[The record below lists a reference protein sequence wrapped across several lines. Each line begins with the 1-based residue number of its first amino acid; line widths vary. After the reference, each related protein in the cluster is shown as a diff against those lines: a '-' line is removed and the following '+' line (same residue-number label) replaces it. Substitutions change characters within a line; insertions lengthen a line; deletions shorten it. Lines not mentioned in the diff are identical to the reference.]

1 MPESKDYLACEQ
13 NREVKGIANN
23 NNLNLAASEQNN
35 GAQIDAYQGSLI
47 NHKDNLRSSDL
58 VQIND
63 LCLKELNTSYE
74 DLVGEALA
82 YQSRI
87 ISGDLAEV
95 FNSGLIVEHSSCDEE
110 LLYIY
115 QRLSQCQN
123 QRISKRM
130 PLEPLLLGSDEALHP
145 MFRRIATLVKVK
157 SARLLQLEALLE
169 RNFSACVVSSYLKE
183 QHSAPVANRIV
194 KPSSL
199 EQPQPSEALE
209 NSSALQQPS
218 SVSNSS
224 VSSYHSSSAS
234 NSSASHG
241 LTGNSPASGSAA
253 VHGVACGSLASSSF
267 AKVEGGFSDDAMA
280 EAKANDKTQSE
291 AAAKRANQDM
301 ELHASNDSYHSNL
314 AQLSKG
320 EQPSFLNSAELPVP
334 SHAMEHKGFSS
345 VVNKVPE
352 DNKAQAPLGLIGD
365 AIAKLQDK
373 HAHVESSK
381 INVDALELDKVINAN
396 VLYQDSLGLSEHGAF
411 MGHEDS
417 FINFN
422 QSIERPSLTTKV
434 SFANM
439 SLAPKSKQVQQA
451 QVDLFKHTAG
461 LVGAMVEDN
470 GQSNSAQTNLP
481 KGPVVSLNGVN
492 NAANSYG
499 ANGDQLSS
507 NYSAAP
513 EGTNSHAPRNMAS
526 ASNIYNPYQASA
538 NPESSFMGAGAGA
551 SSLTGV
557 NAGANAGAGAN
568 VGAGASVAAMPQS
581 GFVGSVGVEAGAEAY
596 GLTEG
601 FNDFMPQGIGSYES
615 SFGGGASAIASA
627 NASAIAS
634 ANASA
639 SVSAGASTGISVNA
653 SAQEV
658 KANGGIGSSNVGT
671 SSVVSLNNK
680 AVDPVAIKAN
690 IKTRQ
695 DPDVQRARRLKQP
708 VSAFEVLLK
717 TIEQHTGIDVDA
729 VEVDPFE
736 IYQMRRQEAN
746 EVANEIK
753 QRQEAFYRQFMSN
766 MRKDANVNPEYTFD
780 RLRKDE
786 LNHDAFSLSFKF
798 LASINQKLN
807 KQMLLVFGDRGS
819 GKTLL
824 CHAIAN
830 QYMNLKTAAH
840 YQSPRNRQLP
850 LALIVNF
857 DDVKK
862 TWLFLHKETYEEKL
876 SRENLFKTYCEVD
889 LLILDG
895 LCSDNMALE
904 PFSQKVFSELIRTRV
919 AQNLPM
925 VVTTSINLQAIHK
938 AVGDLCYEGIK
949 SFDVDATALLGGSRR
964 PNIRFNGGY
973 LP

>member
-35 GAQIDAYQGSLI
+35 CAQIDAYQGSLI

-58 VQIND
+58 AQIND

-194 KPSSL
+194 KPSSI

-209 NSSALQQPS
+209 NSSALQQSS

-224 VSSYHSSSAS
+224 VSSYHSSATS
-234 NSSASHG
+234 NG
-241 LTGNSPASGSAA
+241 LTGNSPASSSAA
-253 VHGVACGSLASSSF
+253 VHGLACGSLASSSF

-422 QSIERPSLTTKV
+422 QSIERPSLTTKG

-499 ANGDQLSS
+499 ANGEQLSS

-526 ASNIYNPYQASA
+526 AGNIYNPYQASA

-627 NASAIAS
+627 
-634 ANASA
+634 
-639 SVSAGASTGISVNA
+639 NA

-830 QYMNLKTAAH
+830 QYMNLKAAAH

>member
-58 VQIND
+58 AQIND

-194 KPSSL
+194 KPSSI

-234 NSSASHG
+234 NSAASHG
-241 LTGNSPASGSAA
+241 
-253 VHGVACGSLASSSF
+253 LASSSF

-291 AAAKRANQDM
+291 AAAKRATQDM

-627 NASAIAS
+627 NASA
-634 ANASA
+634 
-639 SVSAGASTGISVNA
+639 SVSAGASTGVSVNA

-830 QYMNLKTAAH
+830 QYMNLKAAAH

>member
-35 GAQIDAYQGSLI
+35 DAQIDAYQGSLI

-58 VQIND
+58 AQIND

-199 EQPQPSEALE
+199 EQVQPSEALE

-224 VSSYHSSSAS
+224 VSSYHSSA
-234 NSSASHG
+234 ASHG
-241 LTGNSPASGSAA
+241 LTGNSPASSSAA
-253 VHGVACGSLASSSF
+253 VHGLASGSLTSSL
-267 AKVEGGFSDDAMA
+267 AKAESDFSDAAMA
-280 EAKANDKTQSE
+280 EAKANDKTKSE

-301 ELHASNDSYHSNL
+301 ELHASNDSYPSNL

-320 EQPSFLNSAELPVP
+320 EQPSFIKSAELPVP
-334 SHAMEHKGFSS
+334 SHAMEHKGFSA

-352 DNKAQAPLGLIGD
+352 DNKTQAPLGLIGD
-365 AIAKLQDK
+365 AIAQLQDK

-422 QSIERPSLTTKV
+422 QSIERPSLTTKG

-439 SLAPKSKQVQQA
+439 SLASKSKQVQQA

-461 LVGAMVEDN
+461 LGGAMVEDN

-481 KGPVVSLNGVN
+481 KGPVVSLNGAN
-492 NAANSYG
+492 NAANAYG
-499 ANGDQLSS
+499 ASGEQLSS

-513 EGTNSHAPRNMAS
+513 EGTNSHAPSNMAS
-526 ASNIYNPYQASA
+526 AGNIYNPYQVSA
-538 NPESSFMGAGAGA
+538 NPESSFMGAGASAGAVASTGA
-551 SSLTGV
+551 STLTGV
-557 NAGANAGAGAN
+557 NAGAGAN

-581 GFVGSVGVEAGAEAY
+581 GFVGSVGVDAGAGAY
-596 GLTEG
+596 GLAEG
-601 FNDFMPQGIGSYES
+601 FNDFMPQSIGSYEG
-615 SFGGGASAIASA
+615 SFGGGSSAR
-627 NASAIAS
+627 AS

-639 SVSAGASTGISVNA
+639 SARVSAGASTGVSASANA

-658 KANGGIGSSNVGT
+658 KANSGIGSANVGT
-671 SSVVSLNNK
+671 SSAVSLNNK

-830 QYMNLKTAAH
+830 QYMNLKAAAH

>member
-58 VQIND
+58 AQIND

-110 LLYIY
+110 LLHIY

-209 NSSALQQPS
+209 NSSALQQSS

-224 VSSYHSSSAS
+224 VSSYHSSATS
-234 NSSASHG
+234 NG
-241 LTGNSPASGSAA
+241 LTGNSPASSSAA
-253 VHGVACGSLASSSF
+253 VHGLACGSLASSSF

-422 QSIERPSLTTKV
+422 QSIERPSLTTKG

-470 GQSNSAQTNLP
+470 GQNNSAQTNLP

-499 ANGDQLSS
+499 ANGEQLSS

-526 ASNIYNPYQASA
+526 AGNIYNPYQASA

-627 NASAIAS
+627 
-634 ANASA
+634 
-639 SVSAGASTGISVNA
+639 NA

-830 QYMNLKTAAH
+830 QYMNLKAAAH

>member
-1 MPESKDYLACEQ
+1 MPESKDYLACEH

-58 VQIND
+58 AQIND

-145 MFRRIATLVKVK
+145 MFRRIASLVKVK

-183 QHSAPVANRIV
+183 QHSAPVANHIV

-199 EQPQPSEALE
+199 EQAQPSEALE

-224 VSSYHSSSAS
+224 VSSYHSSTTSNSSAS
-234 NSSASHG
+234 NSSAVHG
-241 LTGNSPASGSAA
+241 LASGSLTS
-253 VHGVACGSLASSSF
+253 SLAKAESD
-267 AKVEGGFSDDAMA
+267 FSDDAMA
-280 EAKANDKTQSE
+280 EAKANDKTKSE

-301 ELHASNDSYHSNL
+301 ELHASNDIYPSNL

-320 EQPSFLNSAELPVP
+320 EQPSFLKSAELPVP

-345 VVNKVPE
+345 VVNKVSE

-422 QSIERPSLTTKV
+422 QSIERPSLTTKG

-499 ANGDQLSS
+499 ASGEQLSS

-513 EGTNSHAPRNMAS
+513 EGTNSHAPSNMAS
-526 ASNIYNPYQASA
+526 AGNIYNPYQASV
-538 NPESSFMGAGAGA
+538 NPESPFMGAGASAGAVASAGA
-551 SSLTGV
+551 STLTGV
-557 NAGANAGAGAN
+557 NAGAGAN

-581 GFVGSVGVEAGAEAY
+581 GFVGSVGVEAGAGTY
-596 GLTEG
+596 GLAEG

-615 SFGGGASAIASA
+615 SFGGGASASAIAS
-627 NASAIAS
+627 AS

-639 SVSAGASTGISVNA
+639 SARVSAGASTGVSVIA

-658 KANGGIGSSNVGT
+658 KANGGMGSSNVGT

-798 LASINQKLN
+798 LASINQRLN

-830 QYMNLKTAAH
+830 QYMNLKAAAH
-840 YQSPRNRQLP
+840 FQSPRNRQLP

>member
-1 MPESKDYLACEQ
+1 MPESKDYLACEH

-23 NNLNLAASEQNN
+23 NNLNLVASEQNN

-58 VQIND
+58 AQIND

-123 QRISKRM
+123 QRISKSM
-130 PLEPLLLGSDEALHP
+130 PLEPLLLGSDKALHP
-145 MFRRIATLVKVK
+145 MFRRIASLVKVK

-209 NSSALQQPS
+209 NISALQQPS
-218 SVSNSS
+218 SAPNASD
-224 VSSYHSSSAS
+224 SSYHSSSAS
-234 NSSASHG
+234 NS
-241 LTGNSPASGSAA
+241 PASNSLSGNSAA
-253 VHGVACGSLASSSF
+253 VHGLDSSSLAK
-267 AKVEGGFSDDAMA
+267 AEAEGGFSDDAMA
-280 EAKANDKTQSE
+280 EAKANDKTKS
-291 AAAKRANQDM
+291 AAAKIANQDV
-301 ELHASNDSYHSNL
+301 ELHASNDSYPSNL

-320 EQPSFLNSAELPVP
+320 EQPSFLKSVELPVP
-334 SHAMEHKGFSS
+334 SHAMEHKGFSA

-352 DNKAQAPLGLIGD
+352 DNKARAPLGLISD

-373 HAHVESSK
+373 HANVESSK
-381 INVDALELDKVINAN
+381 INVDALDLDKVINAN

-411 MGHEDS
+411 IGHEDS

-422 QSIERPSLTTKV
+422 QSIEPPSLTTKG

-451 QVDLFKHTAG
+451 QFDLFKQTAG
-461 LVGAMVEDN
+461 LVGPMVEDN

-492 NAANSYG
+492 NASNGYG
-499 ANGDQLSS
+499 ANSEQLSS

-513 EGTNSHAPRNMAS
+513 EGTNSHAPSNMAS
-526 ASNIYNPYQASA
+526 AGNIYNPYQASA
-538 NPESSFMGAGAGA
+538 NPENSFMGAGAGA
-551 SSLTGV
+551 GAVAS
-557 NAGANAGAGAN
+557 ANA
-568 VGAGASVAAMPQS
+568 GAGASVAAMPQS
-581 GFVGSVGVEAGAEAY
+581 GFVVGAGVEAGAGAGAY
-596 GLTEG
+596 GLAEG
-601 FNDFMPQGIGSYES
+601 FNDFMPQGVGSYEG
-615 SFGGGASAIASA
+615 FGGGASASASA
-627 NASAIAS
+627 R
-634 ANASA
+634 
-639 SVSAGASTGISVNA
+639 VSASTGASVNA
-653 SAQEV
+653 SDQEA
-658 KANGGIGSSNVGT
+658 KANGMGSSNVGT

-830 QYMNLKTAAH
+830 QYMNLKAAAH

>member
-58 VQIND
+58 AQIND

-224 VSSYHSSSAS
+224 VSSYHSSATSS
-234 NSSASHG
+234 SLTGNSSAS
-241 LTGNSPASGSAA
+241 SSAA
-253 VHGVACGSLASSSF
+253 VHGLACGSLASSSF

-334 SHAMEHKGFSS
+334 SHAMEHKGFSA

-422 QSIERPSLTTKV
+422 QSIERPSLTTKG

-481 KGPVVSLNGVN
+481 KDPVVSLNGVN

-499 ANGDQLSS
+499 ASGEQLSS

-526 ASNIYNPYQASA
+526 AGNIYNPYQASV
-538 NPESSFMGAGAGA
+538 NPESSFMGAGASASAGAVASAGA
-551 SSLTGV
+551 STLTGV
-557 NAGANAGAGAN
+557 NAGAN

-581 GFVGSVGVEAGAEAY
+581 GFVGSVGVEAGAGTY
-596 GLTEG
+596 GLAEG

-627 NASAIAS
+627 NAG
-634 ANASA
+634 ASA
-639 SVSAGASTGISVNA
+639 SVSAGASTGVSANA
-653 SAQEV
+653 SAKEV

-830 QYMNLKTAAH
+830 QYMNLKAAAH

>member
-58 VQIND
+58 AQIND

-183 QHSAPVANRIV
+183 QHSDPVANRIV
-194 KPSSL
+194 KPSSI

-234 NSSASHG
+234 NSAASHG
-241 LTGNSPASGSAA
+241 
-253 VHGVACGSLASSSF
+253 LASSSF

-291 AAAKRANQDM
+291 AAAKRATQDM

-439 SLAPKSKQVQQA
+439 SLVPKSKQVQQA

-526 ASNIYNPYQASA
+526 ASNIYNPYHC
-538 NPESSFMGAGAGA
+538 
-551 SSLTGV
+551 LL
-557 NAGANAGAGAN
+557 
-568 VGAGASVAAMPQS
+568 
-581 GFVGSVGVEAGAEAY
+581 Y
-596 GLTEG
+596 
-601 FNDFMPQGIGSYES
+601 
-615 SFGGGASAIASA
+615 
-627 NASAIAS
+627 
-634 ANASA
+634 
-639 SVSAGASTGISVNA
+639 
-653 SAQEV
+653 
-658 KANGGIGSSNVGT
+658 T
-671 SSVVSLNNK
+671 S
-680 AVDPVAIKAN
+680 P
-690 IKTRQ
+690 
-695 DPDVQRARRLKQP
+695 
-708 VSAFEVLLK
+708 
-717 TIEQHTGIDVDA
+717 
-729 VEVDPFE
+729 
-736 IYQMRRQEAN
+736 
-746 EVANEIK
+746 
-753 QRQEAFYRQFMSN
+753 
-766 MRKDANVNPEYTFD
+766 
-780 RLRKDE
+780 
-786 LNHDAFSLSFKF
+786 
-798 LASINQKLN
+798 
-807 KQMLLVFGDRGS
+807 
-819 GKTLL
+819 
-824 CHAIAN
+824 
-830 QYMNLKTAAH
+830 
-840 YQSPRNRQLP
+840 SPRDGL
-850 LALIVNF
+850 
-857 DDVKK
+857 
-862 TWLFLHKETYEEKL
+862 L
-876 SRENLFKTYCEVD
+876 SRMP
-889 LLILDG
+889 
-895 LCSDNMALE
+895 SSA
-904 PFSQKVFSELIRTRV
+904 
-919 AQNLPM
+919 
-925 VVTTSINLQAIHK
+925 
-938 AVGDLCYEGIK
+938 
-949 SFDVDATALLGGSRR
+949 
-964 PNIRFNGGY
+964 
-973 LP
+973 

>member
-58 VQIND
+58 AQIND

-209 NSSALQQPS
+209 NSSALQQSS

-234 NSSASHG
+234 S
-241 LTGNSPASGSAA
+241 SAA
-253 VHGVACGSLASSSF
+253 VHGLACGSLASSSF

-627 NASAIAS
+627 NASA
-634 ANASA
+634 
-639 SVSAGASTGISVNA
+639 SVSAGASTGVSVNA

-830 QYMNLKTAAH
+830 QYMNLKAAAH

>member
-58 VQIND
+58 AQIND

-194 KPSSL
+194 KPSSI

-209 NSSALQQPS
+209 NSSALQQSS

-224 VSSYHSSSAS
+224 VSSYHSSATS
-234 NSSASHG
+234 NG
-241 LTGNSPASGSAA
+241 LTGNSPASSSAA
-253 VHGVACGSLASSSF
+253 VHGLACGSLASSSF

-499 ANGDQLSS
+499 ANGEQLSS

-627 NASAIAS
+627 
-634 ANASA
+634 
-639 SVSAGASTGISVNA
+639 NA

-830 QYMNLKTAAH
+830 QYMNLKAAAH

>member
-58 VQIND
+58 AQIND

-110 LLYIY
+110 LLHIY

-145 MFRRIATLVKVK
+145 MFRRIASLVKVK

-194 KPSSL
+194 KPSSI

-224 VSSYHSSSAS
+224 VSSYHSSATS
-234 NSSASHG
+234 NSPASSSLPGNSPVRNSAASHG
-241 LTGNSPASGSAA
+241 L
-253 VHGVACGSLASSSF
+253 ASSSL
-267 AKVEGGFSDDAMA
+267 AKAEGGFSDAAMA

-301 ELHASNDSYHSNL
+301 ELYASNDSYHSNL
-314 AQLSKG
+314 AQLSNG
-320 EQPSFLNSAELPVP
+320 EQPSFLKSAELPVP
-334 SHAMEHKGFSS
+334 SHDMEHKGFSS

-422 QSIERPSLTTKV
+422 QSIERPSLTTKG

-439 SLAPKSKQVQQA
+439 SLAPKSKQVQQS

-499 ANGDQLSS
+499 ASGEQLSS

-513 EGTNSHAPRNMAS
+513 EGTNSHAPSNMAS
-526 ASNIYNPYQASA
+526 AGNIYNPYQVSA
-538 NPESSFMGAGAGA
+538 NPESSFMGAGASAGA
-551 SSLTGV
+551 SAGAVASTFTGV
-557 NAGANAGAGAN
+557 NAGANANAGAN

-581 GFVGSVGVEAGAEAY
+581 GFVGSVGVEAEAGAGAY
-596 GLTEG
+596 GLAEG
-601 FNDFMPQGIGSYES
+601 FNDFMPKSIGSYES
-615 SFGGGASAIASA
+615 SFGGGSSAR
-627 NASAIAS
+627 AS

-639 SVSAGASTGISVNA
+639 SARVSAGASTGVSANA

-658 KANGGIGSSNVGT
+658 KANGGMGNSNVGT

-830 QYMNLKTAAH
+830 QYMNLKAAAH

>member
-1 MPESKDYLACEQ
+1 MPESKNYLACEH

-47 NHKDNLRSSDL
+47 NHKDNLRLSDL
-58 VQIND
+58 AQIND

-87 ISGDLAEV
+87 ISGDLSEV

-145 MFRRIATLVKVK
+145 MFRRIASLVKVK

-183 QHSAPVANRIV
+183 QHSAPVANHIV

-199 EQPQPSEALE
+199 EQPQPSEVLE
-209 NSSALQQPS
+209 NSSALQQPT
-218 SVSNSS
+218 SVSNST
-224 VSSYHSSSAS
+224 VSSYHTSATSNSPASSS
-234 NSSASHG
+234 
-241 LTGNSPASGSAA
+241 LTGNSSA
-253 VHGVACGSLASSSF
+253 VHGLAK
-267 AKVEGGFSDDAMA
+267 AKSGLSDAAMA
-280 EAKANDKTQSE
+280 EANAKANDKTKYE
-291 AAAKRANQDM
+291 AAAKRANHDM
-301 ELHASNDSYHSNL
+301 ELHASNDSYPSNL

-320 EQPSFLNSAELPVP
+320 EQPSFLKSAELPEP
-334 SHAMEHKGFSS
+334 SHAMDHKDFSA

-365 AIAKLQDK
+365 AIAKLQDM
-373 HAHVESSK
+373 HSHVESSK
-381 INVDALELDKVINAN
+381 INVDDLELDKVINAN
-396 VLYQDSLGLSEHGAF
+396 ALYQDSLGLSEHGAF
-411 MGHEDS
+411 LGHEDS

-422 QSIERPSLTTKV
+422 QSIERPSLTTKG

-461 LVGAMVEDN
+461 LDGAMVEDN
-470 GQSNSAQTNLP
+470 GQSNSAQTNLS

-492 NAANSYG
+492 NT
-499 ANGDQLSS
+499 ANGYSANGEQLSS

-513 EGTNSHAPRNMAS
+513 EGTNSHASSKMAS
-526 ASNIYNPYQASA
+526 VGNIYNPYQASA
-538 NPESSFMGAGAGA
+538 NPESPFMGAGAVANASAGA
-551 SSLTGV
+551 VASTSAGAKAGI
-557 NAGANAGAGAN
+557 NAGA
-568 VGAGASVAAMPQS
+568 GAGASVAAMPQS
-581 GFVGSVGVEAGAEAY
+581 GFVVGAGVETGAY
-596 GLTEG
+596 GLAEG
-601 FNDFMPQGIGSYES
+601 FNDFMPQGVGSYE
-615 SFGGGASAIASA
+615 SFGGGASASANSSVSASA
-627 NASAIAS
+627 SASAI
-634 ANASA
+634 
-639 SVSAGASTGISVNA
+639 VSASTGVSVNA
-653 SAQEV
+653 SAQEA
-658 KANGGIGSSNVGT
+658 KANGMGSSNVGT

-690 IKTRQ
+690 INTRQ

-830 QYMNLKTAAH
+830 QYMNLKAAAH

>member
-35 GAQIDAYQGSLI
+35 CAQIDAYQGSLI

-58 VQIND
+58 AQIND

-224 VSSYHSSSAS
+224 VSSYHSSAAS

-241 LTGNSPASGSAA
+241 
-253 VHGVACGSLASSSF
+253 LASSSF

-434 SFANM
+434 SFANK

-461 LVGAMVEDN
+461 LAGSMVEDN

-499 ANGDQLSS
+499 ANGEQLSS

-513 EGTNSHAPRNMAS
+513 EGTNSHAPKNMAS
-526 ASNIYNPYQASA
+526 AGNIYNPYQASA

-581 GFVGSVGVEAGAEAY
+581 GFVGSVGVEAGAGTY

-615 SFGGGASAIASA
+615 SFGGGASA
-627 NASAIAS
+627 SAIAS

-639 SVSAGASTGISVNA
+639 SVSAGASTGVSVNA
-653 SAQEV
+653 SAKEV

-746 EVANEIK
+746 EVASEIK

-830 QYMNLKTAAH
+830 QYMNLKAAAH

>member
-110 LLYIY
+110 LLHIY
-115 QRLSQCQN
+115 QRLSHCQN

-209 NSSALQQPS
+209 NSSALQQS
-218 SVSNSS
+218 SSAPNSS
-224 VSSYHSSSAS
+224 VSSYHSSATS
-234 NSSASHG
+234 NG
-241 LTGNSPASGSAA
+241 LTGNSPASSSAA
-253 VHGVACGSLASSSF
+253 VHGLACGSLASSSL
-267 AKVEGGFSDDAMA
+267 AKAEGGFSDDAMA

-320 EQPSFLNSAELPVP
+320 EQPSFLKSAELPVP
-334 SHAMEHKGFSS
+334 SHAMEYQGFSA

-422 QSIERPSLTTKV
+422 QSIERPSLTTKG

-499 ANGDQLSS
+499 ASGEQLSS

-526 ASNIYNPYQASA
+526 AGNIYNPYQASA
-538 NPESSFMGAGAGA
+538 NPESSFMGAGASASAGAVASAGA
-551 SSLTGV
+551 STLTGV
-557 NAGANAGAGAN
+557 NAGAN

-581 GFVGSVGVEAGAEAY
+581 GFVGSVGVEAGAGTY
-596 GLTEG
+596 GLAEG

-627 NASAIAS
+627 NAG
-634 ANASA
+634 ASA
-639 SVSAGASTGISVNA
+639 SVSAGASTGVSANA
-653 SAQEV
+653 SAKEV

-830 QYMNLKTAAH
+830 QYMNLKAAAH

>member
-1 MPESKDYLACEQ
+1 MPESKDYLACEH

-58 VQIND
+58 AQIND

-199 EQPQPSEALE
+199 EQSQPSEALE

-224 VSSYHSSSAS
+224 ISSYHSSAACHS
-234 NSSASHG
+234 
-241 LTGNSPASGSAA
+241 LVSGSLTS
-253 VHGVACGSLASSSF
+253 SLAK
-267 AKVEGGFSDDAMA
+267 AEGGFSDAAMA
-280 EAKANDKTQSE
+280 EAKAKANDKTQSE
-291 AAAKRANQDM
+291 AATKRANQDM
-301 ELHASNDSYHSNL
+301 ELHASNDSYHNNL

-320 EQPSFLNSAELPVP
+320 EQPSFLKSAELPVP
-334 SHAMEHKGFSS
+334 SHAMEHKGFSA

-422 QSIERPSLTTKV
+422 QSIERPSLTTKG

-451 QVDLFKHTAG
+451 QVD
-461 LVGAMVEDN
+461 
-470 GQSNSAQTNLP
+470 
-481 KGPVVSLNGVN
+481 
-492 NAANSYG
+492 
-499 ANGDQLSS
+499 
-507 NYSAAP
+507 
-513 EGTNSHAPRNMAS
+513 
-526 ASNIYNPYQASA
+526 
-538 NPESSFMGAGAGA
+538 SF
-551 SSLTGV
+551 
-557 NAGANAGAGAN
+557 
-568 VGAGASVAAMPQS
+568 
-581 GFVGSVGVEAGAEAY
+581 
-596 GLTEG
+596 
-601 FNDFMPQGIGSYES
+601 
-615 SFGGGASAIASA
+615 
-627 NASAIAS
+627 
-634 ANASA
+634 
-639 SVSAGASTGISVNA
+639 
-653 SAQEV
+653 
-658 KANGGIGSSNVGT
+658 
-671 SSVVSLNNK
+671 
-680 AVDPVAIKAN
+680 
-690 IKTRQ
+690 
-695 DPDVQRARRLKQP
+695 
-708 VSAFEVLLK
+708 
-717 TIEQHTGIDVDA
+717 
-729 VEVDPFE
+729 
-736 IYQMRRQEAN
+736 
-746 EVANEIK
+746 
-753 QRQEAFYRQFMSN
+753 
-766 MRKDANVNPEYTFD
+766 
-780 RLRKDE
+780 
-786 LNHDAFSLSFKF
+786 
-798 LASINQKLN
+798 
-807 KQMLLVFGDRGS
+807 
-819 GKTLL
+819 
-824 CHAIAN
+824 
-830 QYMNLKTAAH
+830 
-840 YQSPRNRQLP
+840 
-850 LALIVNF
+850 
-857 DDVKK
+857 
-862 TWLFLHKETYEEKL
+862 
-876 SRENLFKTYCEVD
+876 
-889 LLILDG
+889 
-895 LCSDNMALE
+895 
-904 PFSQKVFSELIRTRV
+904 
-919 AQNLPM
+919 
-925 VVTTSINLQAIHK
+925 
-938 AVGDLCYEGIK
+938 
-949 SFDVDATALLGGSRR
+949 
-964 PNIRFNGGY
+964 
-973 LP
+973 

>member
-1 MPESKDYLACEQ
+1 MPESKDYLACEH

-224 VSSYHSSSAS
+224 VSSYHSSATSS
-234 NSSASHG
+234 LTGNSSAS
-241 LTGNSPASGSAA
+241 SSAA
-253 VHGVACGSLASSSF
+253 VHGLACGSLASSSF

-301 ELHASNDSYHSNL
+301 ELHASNDSYHSNF

-422 QSIERPSLTTKV
+422 QSIERTSLTTKV

-481 KGPVVSLNGVN
+481 KGPVMSLNGVN

-526 ASNIYNPYQASA
+526 AGNIYKPYQASA
-538 NPESSFMGAGAGA
+538 NPESSFIGAGAGA

-615 SFGGGASAIASA
+615 SFGGGASA
-627 NASAIAS
+627 SAIAS

-639 SVSAGASTGISVNA
+639 SVSAGASTGVSVNA

-830 QYMNLKTAAH
+830 QYMNLKAAAH

>member
-1 MPESKDYLACEQ
+1 MPESKDYLACEH

-224 VSSYHSSSAS
+224 VSSYHSSATSS
-234 NSSASHG
+234 SLTGNSSAS
-241 LTGNSPASGSAA
+241 SSAA
-253 VHGVACGSLASSSF
+253 VHGLACGSLASSSF

-280 EAKANDKTQSE
+280 EAKANDKTKSE

-301 ELHASNDSYHSNL
+301 ELHASNDSYPSNMV
-314 AQLSKG
+314 QLSKG
-320 EQPSFLNSAELPVP
+320 EQPSFLKSAELPVP

-352 DNKAQAPLGLIGD
+352 DNNAQAPLGLIGD

-422 QSIERPSLTTKV
+422 QSIERPSLTTKG

-499 ANGDQLSS
+499 ANGEQLSS

-526 ASNIYNPYQASA
+526 AGNIYNPYQVSA
-538 NPESSFMGAGAGA
+538 NPESSFIGAGAGA

-615 SFGGGASAIASA
+615 SFGGGASA
-627 NASAIAS
+627 SAIAS

-639 SVSAGASTGISVNA
+639 SVSAGASTGVSVNA

-830 QYMNLKTAAH
+830 QYMNLKAAAH

>member
-35 GAQIDAYQGSLI
+35 CAQIDAYQGSLI

-58 VQIND
+58 AQIND

-110 LLYIY
+110 LLHIY

-209 NSSALQQPS
+209 NSSALQQSS

-224 VSSYHSSSAS
+224 VSSYHSSATS
-234 NSSASHG
+234 NG
-241 LTGNSPASGSAA
+241 LTGNSPASSSAA
-253 VHGVACGSLASSSF
+253 VHGLACGSLASSSF

-422 QSIERPSLTTKV
+422 QSIERPSLTTKG

-470 GQSNSAQTNLP
+470 GQNNSAQTNLP

-499 ANGDQLSS
+499 ANGEQLSS

-526 ASNIYNPYQASA
+526 AGNIYNPYQASA

-627 NASAIAS
+627 
-634 ANASA
+634 
-639 SVSAGASTGISVNA
+639 NA

-830 QYMNLKTAAH
+830 QYMNLKAAAH

>member
-35 GAQIDAYQGSLI
+35 CAQIDAYQGSLI

-58 VQIND
+58 AQIND

-224 VSSYHSSSAS
+224 VSSYHSSATSS
-234 NSSASHG
+234 SLTGNSSAS
-241 LTGNSPASGSAA
+241 SSAA
-253 VHGVACGSLASSSF
+253 VHGLACGSLASSSF

-301 ELHASNDSYHSNL
+301 ELHASNDSYPSNL

-320 EQPSFLNSAELPVP
+320 EQPSFLKSAELPVP
-334 SHAMEHKGFSS
+334 SHAMEHNGFSA
-345 VVNKVPE
+345 VVNKVSE
-352 DNKAQAPLGLIGD
+352 DNKAQAPLGVIGD

-422 QSIERPSLTTKV
+422 QSIERPSLTTKG

-538 NPESSFMGAGAGA
+538 NPESSFMEAGAGA

-627 NASAIAS
+627 NASA
-634 ANASA
+634 
-639 SVSAGASTGISVNA
+639 SVSAGASTGVSVNA

-830 QYMNLKTAAH
+830 QYMNLKAAAH

>member
-58 VQIND
+58 AQIND

-194 KPSSL
+194 KPSSI

-224 VSSYHSSSAS
+224 VSSYHSSAT
-234 NSSASHG
+234 SSS
-241 LTGNSPASGSAA
+241 LTGNSSAASSSAA
-253 VHGVACGSLASSSF
+253 VHGLACGSLASSSF

-557 NAGANAGAGAN
+557 NAGAN

-627 NASAIAS
+627 NASA
-634 ANASA
+634 
-639 SVSAGASTGISVNA
+639 SVSAGASTGVSVNA

-830 QYMNLKTAAH
+830 QYMNLKAAAH

>member
-1 MPESKDYLACEQ
+1 MPESKDYLACEH
-13 NREVKGIANN
+13 NREVKGIVNN

-58 VQIND
+58 AQIND

-110 LLYIY
+110 LLHIY

-145 MFRRIATLVKVK
+145 MFRRIASLVKVK

-199 EQPQPSEALE
+199 EQAQPSEALE

-224 VSSYHSSSAS
+224 VSSYHSSTTS
-234 NSSASHG
+234 NS
-241 LTGNSPASGSAA
+241 LTGNSPANSSAA
-253 VHGVACGSLASSSF
+253 VHGVACGSLTSSL
-267 AKVEGGFSDDAMA
+267 AKAESDFSDDAMA
-280 EAKANDKTQSE
+280 EAKAKAKANDKTKSE
-291 AAAKRANQDM
+291 AVKRANQDM
-301 ELHASNDSYHSNL
+301 ELHASNDSYPSNL

-320 EQPSFLNSAELPVP
+320 EQPSFLKSAELPVP
-334 SHAMEHKGFSS
+334 SHAMEHKGFSA
-345 VVNKVPE
+345 VVNKVSE

-422 QSIERPSLTTKV
+422 QSIERPSLTTKG

-481 KGPVVSLNGVN
+481 KGPVVSLNGFN
-492 NAANSYG
+492 NAANGYG
-499 ANGDQLSS
+499 ANGEQLSS

-513 EGTNSHAPRNMAS
+513 ESTNSHAPRNMAS
-526 ASNIYNPYQASA
+526 AGNIYNPYQASV
-538 NPESSFMGAGAGA
+538 NPESPFMGAGAGAGASAGAVASAGA

-557 NAGANAGAGAN
+557 NAGAN

-581 GFVGSVGVEAGAEAY
+581 GFVGSVGVEAGAGTY
-596 GLTEG
+596 GLAEG

-615 SFGGGASAIASA
+615 SFGGGS
-627 NASAIAS
+627 SAIAS

-639 SVSAGASTGISVNA
+639 SVSAGASTGVSVNA
-653 SAQEV
+653 SAKEV
-658 KANGGIGSSNVGT
+658 KANGGMGSSNVGAA
-671 SSVVSLNNK
+671 SVVSLNNK

-830 QYMNLKTAAH
+830 QYMNLKAAAH

>member
-58 VQIND
+58 AQIND

-110 LLYIY
+110 LLHIY

-194 KPSSL
+194 KPSSI

-224 VSSYHSSSAS
+224 VSSYHSSATS
-234 NSSASHG
+234 NSPASSSLPGNSPVRNSAASHG
-241 LTGNSPASGSAA
+241 L
-253 VHGVACGSLASSSF
+253 ASSSL
-267 AKVEGGFSDDAMA
+267 AKAEGGFSDAAMA

-301 ELHASNDSYHSNL
+301 ELYASNDSYHSNL
-314 AQLSKG
+314 AQLSNG
-320 EQPSFLNSAELPVP
+320 EQPSFLKSAELPVP
-334 SHAMEHKGFSS
+334 SHDMEHKGFSS

-422 QSIERPSLTTKV
+422 QSIERPSLTTKG

-439 SLAPKSKQVQQA
+439 SLAPKSKQVQQS

-499 ANGDQLSS
+499 ASGEQLSS

-513 EGTNSHAPRNMAS
+513 EGTNSHAPSNMAS
-526 ASNIYNPYQASA
+526 AGNIYNPYQVSA
-538 NPESSFMGAGAGA
+538 NPESSFMGAGASAGAVASAGA
-551 SSLTGV
+551 STLTGV
-557 NAGANAGAGAN
+557 NAGAN

-581 GFVGSVGVEAGAEAY
+581 GFVGSVGVEAGAGTY
-596 GLTEG
+596 GLAEG

-615 SFGGGASAIASA
+615 SFGGGASA
-627 NASAIAS
+627 SAIAS

-639 SVSAGASTGISVNA
+639 SVSAGASTGVSVNA
-653 SAQEV
+653 SAKEV
-658 KANGGIGSSNVGT
+658 KANGGIGNSNVGAA
-671 SSVVSLNNK
+671 SVVSLNNK

-830 QYMNLKTAAH
+830 QYLNLKAAAH

-919 AQNLPM
+919 AQDLPM

>member
-35 GAQIDAYQGSLI
+35 CAQIDAYQGSLI

-58 VQIND
+58 AQIND

-224 VSSYHSSSAS
+224 VSSYHSSAAS

-241 LTGNSPASGSAA
+241 
-253 VHGVACGSLASSSF
+253 LASSSF

-434 SFANM
+434 SFANK

-461 LVGAMVEDN
+461 LAGSMVEDN

-499 ANGDQLSS
+499 ANGEQLSS

-513 EGTNSHAPRNMAS
+513 EGTNSHAPKNMAS
-526 ASNIYNPYQASA
+526 AGNIYNPYQASA
-538 NPESSFMGAGAGA
+538 NPESSFMGAGASAGAVASTGA
-551 SSLTGV
+551 STLTGV
-557 NAGANAGAGAN
+557 NAGAN

-581 GFVGSVGVEAGAEAY
+581 GFVGSVGVEAGAGTY

-615 SFGGGASAIASA
+615 SFGGGASA
-627 NASAIAS
+627 SAIAS

-639 SVSAGASTGISVNA
+639 SVSAGASTGVSVNA
-653 SAQEV
+653 SAKEV

-746 EVANEIK
+746 EVASEIK

-830 QYMNLKTAAH
+830 QYMNLKAAAH

>member
-58 VQIND
+58 AQIND

-209 NSSALQQPS
+209 NRSALQQPS

-224 VSSYHSSSAS
+224 VSSYHSSATSS
-234 NSSASHG
+234 SLTGNSSAS
-241 LTGNSPASGSAA
+241 SSAA
-253 VHGVACGSLASSSF
+253 VHGLACGSLASSSF

-538 NPESSFMGAGAGA
+538 NPESSFMGAGASA

-581 GFVGSVGVEAGAEAY
+581 GFVGSVSVEAGAEAY

-615 SFGGGASAIASA
+615 SFGGG
-627 NASAIAS
+627 ASAIAS

-830 QYMNLKTAAH
+830 QYMNLKAAAH

>member
-58 VQIND
+58 AQIND

-110 LLYIY
+110 LLHIY

-183 QHSAPVANRIV
+183 QHSAPVANRID

-224 VSSYHSSSAS
+224 VSSYHSSATS

-241 LTGNSPASGSAA
+241 LVSGSLTS
-253 VHGVACGSLASSSF
+253 SLAKAESD
-267 AKVEGGFSDDAMA
+267 FSDAAMA
-280 EAKANDKTQSE
+280 EAKAKANDKTKSE
-291 AAAKRANQDM
+291 AAANRATQDM

-320 EQPSFLNSAELPVP
+320 EQPSFLKSAELPVP
-334 SHAMEHKGFSS
+334 SHAMEHKGFSA

-422 QSIERPSLTTKV
+422 QSIERPSLTTKG

-627 NASAIAS
+627 NASA
-634 ANASA
+634 
-639 SVSAGASTGISVNA
+639 SVSAGASTGVSVNA
-653 SAQEV
+653 SAKEV

-830 QYMNLKTAAH
+830 QYMNLKAAAH

>member
-58 VQIND
+58 AQIND

-209 NSSALQQPS
+209 NRSALQQPS

-224 VSSYHSSSAS
+224 VSSYHSSATSS
-234 NSSASHG
+234 SLTGNSSAS
-241 LTGNSPASGSAA
+241 SSAA
-253 VHGVACGSLASSSF
+253 VHGLACGSLASSSF

-422 QSIERPSLTTKV
+422 QSIERTSLTTKV

-627 NASAIAS
+627 NASA
-634 ANASA
+634 

-658 KANGGIGSSNVGT
+658 KANGSIGSSNVGT

-830 QYMNLKTAAH
+830 QYMNLKAAAH

>member
-35 GAQIDAYQGSLI
+35 CAQIDAYQGSLI

-58 VQIND
+58 AQIND

-110 LLYIY
+110 LLHIY

-209 NSSALQQPS
+209 NSSALQQSS

-224 VSSYHSSSAS
+224 VSSYHSSAACHS
-234 NSSASHG
+234 
-241 LTGNSPASGSAA
+241 LASGSLTS
-253 VHGVACGSLASSSF
+253 SLAK
-267 AKVEGGFSDDAMA
+267 AEGGFSDDAMA
-280 EAKANDKTQSE
+280 EAEVNDKTQSE

-301 ELHASNDSYHSNL
+301 ELHASNDIYPSNL

-320 EQPSFLNSAELPVP
+320 EQPSFLKSAELPVP
-334 SHAMEHKGFSS
+334 SHAMEHKGFSA

-470 GQSNSAQTNLP
+470 GQSNSAQNNLP

-615 SFGGGASAIASA
+615 SFGGG
-627 NASAIAS
+627 ASAIAS

-830 QYMNLKTAAH
+830 QYMNLKAAAH

>member
-58 VQIND
+58 AQIND

-194 KPSSL
+194 KPSSI

-234 NSSASHG
+234 NSAASHG
-241 LTGNSPASGSAA
+241 
-253 VHGVACGSLASSSF
+253 LASSSF

-291 AAAKRANQDM
+291 AAAKRATQDM

-439 SLAPKSKQVQQA
+439 SLVPKSKQVQQA

-596 GLTEG
+596 GLAEG

-627 NASAIAS
+627 NASA
-634 ANASA
+634 
-639 SVSAGASTGISVNA
+639 SVSAGASTGVSVNA

-830 QYMNLKTAAH
+830 QYMNLKAAAH

>member
-1 MPESKDYLACEQ
+1 MPESKNYLACEH
-13 NREVKGIANN
+13 NREVKGIVKN

-35 GAQIDAYQGSLI
+35 GAQIDAYQGYLI

-58 VQIND
+58 AQIND

-115 QRLSQCQN
+115 QRLSQYQN

-145 MFRRIATLVKVK
+145 MFRRIASLVKVK

-183 QHSAPVANRIV
+183 QHSTPVANRIV

-224 VSSYHSSSAS
+224 VSSYHSSATS
-234 NSSASHG
+234 NSPASSS
-241 LTGNSPASGSAA
+241 LTGNSSA
-253 VHGVACGSLASSSF
+253 VHGLASSSLPSNSL
-267 AKVEGGFSDDAMA
+267 AKAKSGLRDAAMA
-280 EAKANDKTQSE
+280 EANAKANDKTKYE
-291 AAAKRANQDM
+291 AAAKRANHDI
-301 ELHASNDSYHSNL
+301 ELHASNDSYPSNL
-314 AQLSKG
+314 AQLSKV
-320 EQPSFLNSAELPVP
+320 EQPSFLKSAELPVP
-334 SHAMEHKGFSS
+334 SHAMEHKDFSA

-365 AIAKLQDK
+365 AIAKLQDM
-373 HAHVESSK
+373 HSHVESSK
-381 INVDALELDKVINAN
+381 INVDDLELDKVINAN
-396 VLYQDSLGLSEHGAF
+396 ALYQDSLGLSEHGAF

-422 QSIERPSLTTKV
+422 QSIERPSLTTKG

-461 LVGAMVEDN
+461 LDGAMVEDN
-470 GQSNSAQTNLP
+470 GHSNSAQTNLP

-492 NAANSYG
+492 NAANGYG
-499 ANGDQLSS
+499 ANGEQLSS
-507 NYSAAP
+507 NYSAAQ
-513 EGTNSHAPRNMAS
+513 EGSNSHAANKMTS
-526 ASNIYNPYQASA
+526 AGNIYNPYQACA
-538 NPESSFMGAGAGA
+538 NPESPFMGAGAGA
-551 SSLTGV
+551 NASAGAVASTS
-557 NAGANAGAGAN
+557 AGANAVINA
-568 VGAGASVAAMPQS
+568 GAGASVAAMPQS
-581 GFVGSVGVEAGAEAY
+581 GFVGGARVETGAY
-596 GLTEG
+596 GLAEG
-601 FNDFMPQGIGSYES
+601 FNDFMPQGVGSYE
-615 SFGGGASAIASA
+615 SFGGGASA
-627 NASAIAS
+627 S

-639 SVSAGASTGISVNA
+639 SASAIVSASTGVSVNA
-653 SAQEV
+653 SAQEA
-658 KANGGIGSSNVGT
+658 KANGIGSSNVGP

-680 AVDPVAIKAN
+680 AVDTVAIKAN
-690 IKTRQ
+690 INTRQ

-830 QYMNLKTAAH
+830 QYMNLKAAAH

>member
-1 MPESKDYLACEQ
+1 MPESKDYLACEH

-35 GAQIDAYQGSLI
+35 CAQIDAYQGSLI

-58 VQIND
+58 AQIND

-209 NSSALQQPS
+209 NSNALQQPS

-234 NSSASHG
+234 NSAASHG
-241 LTGNSPASGSAA
+241 LAS
-253 VHGVACGSLASSSF
+253 GSLASSSF
-267 AKVEGGFSDDAMA
+267 AEVEGGFSDAAMA
-280 EAKANDKTQSE
+280 EAKAKANDKTKSE
-291 AAAKRANQDM
+291 AAAKIANQDM

-627 NASAIAS
+627 NASA
-634 ANASA
+634 
-639 SVSAGASTGISVNA
+639 SVSAGASTGVSVNA

-830 QYMNLKTAAH
+830 QYMNLKAAAH

>member
-58 VQIND
+58 AQIND

-110 LLYIY
+110 LLHIY

-183 QHSAPVANRIV
+183 QHSDPVANRIV
-194 KPSSL
+194 KPSSI

-234 NSSASHG
+234 NSAASHG
-241 LTGNSPASGSAA
+241 
-253 VHGVACGSLASSSF
+253 LASSSF

-291 AAAKRANQDM
+291 AAAKRATQDM

-439 SLAPKSKQVQQA
+439 SLVPKSKQVQQA

-627 NASAIAS
+627 NASA
-634 ANASA
+634 
-639 SVSAGASTGISVNA
+639 SVSAGASTGVSVNA

-830 QYMNLKTAAH
+830 QYMNLKAAAH

>member
-58 VQIND
+58 AQIND

-218 SVSNSS
+218 SVSNSR
-224 VSSYHSSSAS
+224 VSSYHSS
-234 NSSASHG
+234 
-241 LTGNSPASGSAA
+241 PASSSAA

-267 AKVEGGFSDDAMA
+267 AKVEGGFSDAMA
-280 EAKANDKTQSE
+280 EAKAKANDKTQSE

-513 EGTNSHAPRNMAS
+513 EGTNSHAPGNMAS

-627 NASAIAS
+627 NASA
-634 ANASA
+634 
-639 SVSAGASTGISVNA
+639 SVSAGASTGVSVNA
-653 SAQEV
+653 SAKEV

-830 QYMNLKTAAH
+830 QYMNLKAAAH

>member
-1 MPESKDYLACEQ
+1 MPESKDYLACEH

-35 GAQIDAYQGSLI
+35 CAQIDAYQGSLI

-58 VQIND
+58 AQIND

-209 NSSALQQPS
+209 NSNALQQPS

-234 NSSASHG
+234 NSAASHG
-241 LTGNSPASGSAA
+241 LAS
-253 VHGVACGSLASSSF
+253 GSLASSSF
-267 AKVEGGFSDDAMA
+267 AEVEGGFSDAAMA
-280 EAKANDKTQSE
+280 EAKAKANNKAKSE

-470 GQSNSAQTNLP
+470 DQSNSAQTNLP

-581 GFVGSVGVEAGAEAY
+581 GFVDSVGVEAGAEAY

-601 FNDFMPQGIGSYES
+601 FNDFMPQSIGSYES
-615 SFGGGASAIASA
+615 SFGGGASASASA
-627 NASAIAS
+627 NASTS
-634 ANASA
+634 AR
-639 SVSAGASTGISVNA
+639 VSAGASTGVSANA
-653 SAQEV
+653 SSQEV
-658 KANGGIGSSNVGT
+658 KANSGIGSANVGT
-671 SSVVSLNNK
+671 SSAVSLNNK

-830 QYMNLKTAAH
+830 QYMNLKAAAH

>member
-35 GAQIDAYQGSLI
+35 CAQIDAYQGSLI

-58 VQIND
+58 AQIND

-224 VSSYHSSSAS
+224 VSSYHSSATSS
-234 NSSASHG
+234 SLTGNSSAS
-241 LTGNSPASGSAA
+241 SSAA
-253 VHGVACGSLASSSF
+253 VHGLACGSLASSSF

-551 SSLTGV
+551 SSLIGV

-627 NASAIAS
+627 NASA
-634 ANASA
+634 
-639 SVSAGASTGISVNA
+639 SVSAGASTGVSVNA

-830 QYMNLKTAAH
+830 QYMNLKAAAH

-973 LP
+973 LPQ

>member
-35 GAQIDAYQGSLI
+35 CAQIDAYQGSLI

-58 VQIND
+58 AQIND

-194 KPSSL
+194 KPSSI

-209 NSSALQQPS
+209 NSSALQQSS

-267 AKVEGGFSDDAMA
+267 AKVEGGFSDAAM
-280 EAKANDKTQSE
+280 AKANDKTKSE

-314 AQLSKG
+314 AQLSNG

-422 QSIERPSLTTKV
+422 QSIERPSLTTKG

-499 ANGDQLSS
+499 ASGEQLSS

-513 EGTNSHAPRNMAS
+513 EGTNSHAPSNMAS
-526 ASNIYNPYQASA
+526 AGNIYNPYQVSA

-551 SSLTGV
+551 STLTGV
-557 NAGANAGAGAN
+557 NAGAN

-581 GFVGSVGVEAGAEAY
+581 GFVGSVGVEAGAGTY
-596 GLTEG
+596 GLAEG

-627 NASAIAS
+627 NAG
-634 ANASA
+634 ASA
-639 SVSAGASTGISVNA
+639 SVSAGASTGVSANA
-653 SAQEV
+653 SAKEV

-830 QYMNLKTAAH
+830 QYMNLKAAAH

>member
-194 KPSSL
+194 KPSSI

-209 NSSALQQPS
+209 NSSALQQSS

-224 VSSYHSSSAS
+224 VSSYHSSAACHS
-234 NSSASHG
+234 
-241 LTGNSPASGSAA
+241 LASGSLTS
-253 VHGVACGSLASSSF
+253 SLAK
-267 AKVEGGFSDDAMA
+267 AEGGFSDDAMA
-280 EAKANDKTQSE
+280 EAEVNDKTQSE
-291 AAAKRANQDM
+291 AAAKSANQDM
-301 ELHASNDSYHSNL
+301 ELYASNDSYPSNL

-320 EQPSFLNSAELPVP
+320 EQPSFLKSAELPVP
-334 SHAMEHKGFSS
+334 SHAMEHKGFSA

-422 QSIERPSLTTKV
+422 QSIERPSLTTKG

-627 NASAIAS
+627 NASA
-634 ANASA
+634 
-639 SVSAGASTGISVNA
+639 SVSAGASTGVSVNA

-830 QYMNLKTAAH
+830 QYMNLKAAAH

>member
-58 VQIND
+58 AQIND

-183 QHSAPVANRIV
+183 QHSDPVANRIV
-194 KPSSL
+194 KPSSI

-234 NSSASHG
+234 NSAASHG
-241 LTGNSPASGSAA
+241 
-253 VHGVACGSLASSSF
+253 LASSSF

-291 AAAKRANQDM
+291 AAAKRATQDM

-439 SLAPKSKQVQQA
+439 SLVPKSKQVQQA

-627 NASAIAS
+627 NASA
-634 ANASA
+634 
-639 SVSAGASTGISVNA
+639 SVSAGASTGVSVNA

-830 QYMNLKTAAH
+830 QYMNLKAAAH

>member
-1 MPESKDYLACEQ
+1 MPESKDYLACEH

-224 VSSYHSSSAS
+224 VSSYHSSATSS
-234 NSSASHG
+234 SLTGNSSAS
-241 LTGNSPASGSAA
+241 SSAA
-253 VHGVACGSLASSSF
+253 VHGLACGSLASSSF

-422 QSIERPSLTTKV
+422 QSIERPSLTTKG

-615 SFGGGASAIASA
+615 SFGGG
-627 NASAIAS
+627 ASAIAS

-830 QYMNLKTAAH
+830 QYMNLKAAAH

>member
-58 VQIND
+58 AQIND

-183 QHSAPVANRIV
+183 QHSDPVANRIV
-194 KPSSL
+194 KPSSI

-234 NSSASHG
+234 NSAASHG
-241 LTGNSPASGSAA
+241 
-253 VHGVACGSLASSSF
+253 LASSSF

-627 NASAIAS
+627 NASA
-634 ANASA
+634 
-639 SVSAGASTGISVNA
+639 SVSAGASTGVSVSVNA

-830 QYMNLKTAAH
+830 QYMNLKAAAH